1 MKKISRIAVYLMA
14 VCVIVNAGII
24 RNGNVLDIQV
34 IGHPELSGRYVV
46 GDDGKIDYP
55 LIADEK
61 ISDIST
67 TELTNEL
74 TFKLARNFDN
84 PLVLISIV
92 ENPEIE
98 ITVLGEVLKPG
109 VVKITKGASVQEAI
123 MNAGGPVVKSADLT
137 SIKVIH
143 KNRPDVPEIFN
154 FQQFLRD
161 GDVEKMPQLAADDI
175 VIVMTKKGTSN
186 VKVIGAVQKPGIFEL
201 TDTLNLFEIIYM
213 AGGPAE
219 KADFSRIRRLSSSS
233 GDRVDEEIIDLQ
245 FYIDQGKMDKIPEV
259 NPGDVIIVYS
269 KWFDWKNMLAV
280 LNNTLLIIVTIQA
293 FAGVFK

>member
-1 MKKISRIAVYLMA
+1 MKKISSIVMYLMT

-34 IGHPELSGRYVV
+34 IEHPELSGRYIVN
-46 GDDGKIDYP
+46 DEGKIDYP

-61 ISDIST
+61 ITNIST

-109 VVKITKGASVQEAI
+109 VVRITQGASIQEAI

-137 SIKVIH
+137 NIKVIH
-143 KNRPDVPEIFN
+143 KNRPDVPKLFN

-161 GDVEKMPQLAADDI
+161 GDVDKMPQLAFDDI
-175 VIVMTKKGTSN
+175 VIVMTKKGNNT

-213 AGGPAE
+213 AGGPVE
-219 KADFSRIRRLSSSS
+219 KADFSRIRRLSSGS

-245 FYIDQGKMDKIPEV
+245 SYIDQGKMDKIPEV

-269 KWFDWKNMLAV
+269 RWFDWKTMLAV
-280 LNNTLLIIVTIQA
+280 LNNALLIIVSIQA

>member
-1 MKKISRIAVYLMA
+1 MKKISRIAVYLIA

-245 FYIDQGKMDKIPEV
+245 SYIDQGKMDKIPEV

-269 KWFDWKNMLAV
+269 KWFDWKTMLAV

>member
-186 VKVIGAVQKPGIFEL
+186 VKVIGQFRSPGS
-201 TDTLNLFEIIYM
+201 LN
-213 AGGPAE
+213 
-219 KADFSRIRRLSSSS
+219 
-233 GDRVDEEIIDLQ
+233 
-245 FYIDQGKMDKIPEV
+245 
-259 NPGDVIIVYS
+259 
-269 KWFDWKNMLAV
+269 
-280 LNNTLLIIVTIQA
+280 
-293 FAGVFK
+293 

>member
-1 MKKISRIAVYLMA
+1 MKKISSIVMYLMT

-34 IGHPELSGRYVV
+34 IEHPELSGRYIVN
-46 GDDGKIDYP
+46 DEGKIDYP

-61 ISDIST
+61 ITNIST

-109 VVKITKGASVQEAI
+109 VVRITQGASVQEAI

-137 SIKVIH
+137 NIKVIH

-161 GDVEKMPQLAADDI
+161 GDVEKMPLLAADDI
-175 VIVMTKKGTSN
+175 VIVMTKKGNNN

-213 AGGPAE
+213 AGGPVE
-219 KADFSRIRRLSSSS
+219 KADFSRVRRLSSSS

-245 FYIDQGKMDKIPEV
+245 YYIDQGKMDKIPEV

-269 KWFDWKNMLAV
+269 RWFDWKTMLAV
-280 LNNTLLIIVTIQA
+280 LNNALLIIVSIQA

>member
-1 MKKISRIAVYLMA
+1 MNKISSIVMYLMA

-24 RNGNVLDIQV
+24 RNGNVLDIEV
-34 IGHPELSGRYVV
+34 IEHPELSGRYIVN
-46 GDDGKIDYP
+46 DEGKIDYP

-61 ISDIST
+61 ITNIST

-109 VVKITKGASVQEAI
+109 AVRITQGASVQEAI

-137 SIKVIH
+137 NIKVIH
-143 KNRPDVPEIFN
+143 KNRPNVPEIFN

-161 GDVEKMPQLAADDI
+161 GDVEKMPLLAADDI
-175 VIVMTKKGTSN
+175 VIVMTKKGNNN

-201 TDTLNLFEIIYM
+201 TDTLNLFEVIYM
-213 AGGPAE
+213 AGGPVE

-245 FYIDQGKMDKIPEV
+245 SYIDQGKMDKIPEV

-269 KWFDWKNMLAV
+269 RWFDWKTMLAV
-280 LNNTLLIIVTIQA
+280 LNNALLIIVSIQA